1 MASTGSPKPRDS
13 RKNVRNSQYN
23 RSMSGP
29 ERSWK
34 MRKYLEEKEKRKGKG
49 KLKRRK
55 QRQWRVEKEKEA
67 ERRRKQ
73 EASSKV
79 ARLAGKQANRKRQE
93 AVFLQPRIHDEDSST
108 SFVPQMV

>member
-1 MASTGSPKPRDS
+1 M
-13 RKNVRNSQYN
+13 Q
-23 RSMSGP
+23 
-29 ERSWK
+29 
-34 MRKYLEEKEKRKGKG
+34 EEKERKRKAQEEEA
-49 KLKRRK
+49 KR
-55 QRQWRVEKEKEA
+55 QRRMEKEKEA